1 MTNKKNEI
9 IIHEENKDSM
19 SLPVIQW
26 EGQRVIT
33 LQQVAEVHGIEFE
46 SVRRSFKNNQNKRFT
61 PSVHYFEFNGKNGRN
76 SLLDANMEC
85 RSKLENPSEKLLG
98 GPESALPSMDIFAF
112 AKS

>member
-61 PSVHYFEFNGKNGRN
+61 PSVHYLNLMGKWTQLLAGRQYGM
-76 SLLDANMEC
+76 SFQIGKIL
-85 RSKLENPSEKLLG
+85 R
-98 GPESALPSMDIFAF
+98 
-112 AKS
+112 KSS